1 MSSHRSVLARYAGAV
16 ALFVLFSFPPSQAV
30 SAGPDSFVQDL
41 GNRAIAVLNSTAT
54 APFAEREAKFYDLLV
69 EGFDMKTIS
78 RFVLGRHVR
87 SLSELELAGYEK
99 LFTDFI
105 VRVYAVRFGG
115 YSGETFEVVKIL
127 DVVDG
132 DSIVRS
138 HILRGEGKA
147 PIRTD
152 WRVRMFPEGYKV
164 IDVSVEGISML
175 NTQRAEF
182 VSVIERK
189 GIDGLIDELRQRL
202 ATSPP

>member
-1 MSSHRSVLARYAGAV
+1 MSSHRSVLARSAGAA
-16 ALFVLFSFPPSQAV
+16 ALFVLFSFHPSQAV

-41 GNRAIAVLNSTAT
+41 GNRAIAVLNSEAITT
-54 APFAEREAKFYDLLV
+54 FAEREAKLHDLLV
-69 EGFDMKTIS
+69 ESFDMKTIS

-87 SLSELELAGYEK
+87 SLSEPEFAGYEK

-132 DSIVRS
+132 DSIVRT
-138 HILRGEGKA
+138 HILLGEGKP
-147 PIRTD
+147 PIRAD
-152 WRVRMFPEGYKV
+152 WRVRMFPEGYKI

-189 GIDGLIDELRQRL
+189 GIDGLIDQLRQRL